1 MARAEWGSRLGF
13 VLAAAGSAIGLGAIW
28 KFPYITAQNGG
39 GAFLLIFLL
48 LVFTLGISLMIAE
61 MLVGSV
67 TKKSP
72 VGAYRKLG
80 GRTWSLVGYI
90 GVLCGFLILSFYSV
104 VGGWTIA
111 YIVKSVDG
119 AILTADPTVLSGI
132 FSSFIADPME
142 PLWYH
147 ALFMGVTAGVILAG
161 VQKGIEQV
169 SKYLMIMLFL
179 LILVLIGRAIT
190 LPGAIDGVITFLNPD
205 FSKVNAKMII
215 EAMGLAFF
223 SMSLGMGCMITYG
236 SYASDDTYVPHSAGS
251 VITLSTLVCF
261 LSGLMVFPAVF
272 VFGFDPSA
280 GPGLTFITMPAV
292 FSQMGGG
299 QFFGVLF
306 FFLLFVAALTSSVS
320 LMEVVVSFFIDEF
333 NCRRTPTTIVMSILM
348 FVLGIAASLSMGV
361 WNDYKFFWQKLFRHS
376 RLHQFQSDH
385 AFRRNYGSHSGR
397 MEIVDTGLGTIC
409 KPGQKPMVAAVAEM
423 VPAYY
428 RSGHDFCGIAS
439 EPVDNLHSCTL
450 VGTVSSSYLGSGT
463 KRYPI
468 PASVTRCFGIE
479 AFFSIFFRRLAM
491 CTRI

>member
-119 AILTADPTVLSGI
+119 AILTADPKALTGI
-132 FSSFIADPME
+132 FSTFIADPVE

-179 LILVLIGRAIT
+179 LILVLM
-190 LPGAIDGVITFLNPD
+190 V
-205 FSKVNAKMII
+205 I

-223 SMSLGMGCMITYG
+223 SMSLCMGCMITYG

-251 VITLSTLVCF
+251 VITLTTLICF

-361 WNDYKFFWQKLFRHS
+361 WNDYKFFGKNFFDLLDYISSNLIMPF
-376 RLHQFQSDH
+376 
-385 AFRRNYGSHSGR
+385 GG
-397 MEIVDTGLGTIC
+397 I
-409 KPGQKPMVAAVAEM
+409 MVAILVGWK
-423 VPAYY
+423 
-428 RSGHDFCGIAS
+428 SW
-439 EPVDNLHSCTL
+439 TL
-450 VGTVSSSYLGSGT
+450 VSEKLASKGKHPWWLPLL
-463 KRYPI
+463 KWFLRIIAPI
-468 PASVTRCFGIE
+468 M
-479 AFFSIFFRRLAM
+479 IFVVLLQNL
-491 CTRI
+491 